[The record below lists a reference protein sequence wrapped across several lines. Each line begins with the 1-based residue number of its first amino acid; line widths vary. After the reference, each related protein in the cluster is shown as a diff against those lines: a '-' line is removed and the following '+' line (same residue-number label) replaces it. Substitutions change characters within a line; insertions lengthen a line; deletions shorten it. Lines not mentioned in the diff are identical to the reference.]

1 MCFTLATP
9 NKERIKKIVG
19 EHVSIDDYTQSKK
32 VSGFEH
38 PNLPV
43 MLCEKPSHVQAIR
56 WGLVPS
62 WATNEQAAKDIAT
75 KTLNAKAETLFQLPS
90 FKFSAQHHRCLIFVD
105 GFYEWQ
111 HQGKLKV
118 PYYIQATQDAPLV
131 MGGVYSYWKGMNGA
145 AMLLSCSIITTP
157 ANALMEQI
165 HNTKKRMPLLLN
177 ASDWDTWLAP
187 TTSEKSIQQ
196 LMRPLEEGYLQAN
209 KAIDDG
215 VLSLF

>member
-111 HQGKLKV
+111 HVETSKIKYEIGFNNELFALAGLYDHWSDTKTYTIVTTGAQGIMK
-118 PYYIQATQDAPLV
+118 
-131 MGGVYSYWKGMNGA
+131 
-145 AMLLSCSIITTP
+145 
-157 ANALMEQI
+157 EI
-165 HNTKKRMPLLLN
+165 HNTKLRMPVALYTQEEMQ
-177 ASDWDTWLAP
+177 SWLHNEP
-187 TTSEKSIQQ
+187 VNPRFDFTTNPGLYQQ
-196 LMRPLEEGYLQAN
+196 HT
-209 KAIDDG
+209 
-215 VLSLF
+215 LF

>member
-43 MLCEKPSHVQAIR
+43 MLCQKPSHVQAIR

-118 PYYIQATQDAPLV
+118 PYYIQSTQDAPLV

-165 HNTKKRMPLLLN
+165 HNTKKINKLTGLTTDELLKN
-177 ASDWDTWLAP
+177 S
-187 TTSEKSIQQ
+187 
-196 LMRPLEEGYLQAN
+196 
-209 KAIDDG
+209 
-215 VLSLF
+215 

>member
-1 MCFTLATP
+1 
-9 NKERIKKIVG
+9 
-19 EHVSIDDYTQSKK
+19 
-32 VSGFEH
+32 
-38 PNLPV
+38 
-43 MLCEKPSHVQAIR
+43 
-56 WGLVPS
+56 VPS

-118 PYYIQATQDAPLV
+118 PYYIQSTQDAPLV

-165 HNTKKRMPLLLN
+165 HNTKKRMPLILN
-177 ASDWDTWLAP
+177 AADWDTWLAP
-187 TTSEKSIQQ
+187 TTTEKNVQQ
-196 LMRPLEEGYLQAN
+196 LMQPLEEGLLQAN
-209 KAIDDG
+209 KAVDDG